1 MPILEVQN
9 LSKSYRQADGETTA
23 AIGNISCRVETG
35 EFVSFVGPSGCGK
48 TTLLMTIAGLLAP
61 SAGCVVVNGKDVSGP
76 PSDLVLLFQEYNKSL
91 FAWRTVLGNVRFG
104 LEARG
109 DHSSHAVGKARS
121 LIDLVGLKGF
131 ENHFPWEL
139 SGGMQQRV
147 AIARALAYEPK
158 VLLMDEPFGSLDAL
172 TRLEL
177 EDALLGLWVEL
188 KTTIVFIT
196 HDIEEAIYLS
206 DRIWVLSRRP
216 SEIIDEIPIDF
227 SRPRNQLSRAPK
239 HASWKC
245 ETRSIAKSAIRLQS
259 ERSIRLQLAGLV
271 EFCFSA
277 AALGAWRA
285 HRAGLS
291 ALPAADHSGDW
302 CARSIVSHRR
312 G

>member
-1 MPILEVQN
+1 MAILEVQS
-9 LSKSYRQADGETTA
+9 LSKSYRQAGGNTTA
-23 AIGNISCRVETG
+23 AIGSISCRVEPG

-61 SAGCVVVNGKDVSGP
+61 SAGRVLVNSKEISSP
-76 PSDLVLLFQEYNKSL
+76 PPDLVLLFQEYNKSL

-109 DHSSHAVGKARS
+109 DHSSNAVNKARS
-121 LIDLVGLKGF
+121 LIDLVGLGGF

-177 EDALLGLWVEL
+177 EDAVLRLWAEL

-206 DRIWVLSRRP
+206 DRILVLSRRP
-216 SEIIDEIPIDF
+216 SEIIEEMPIDF
-227 SRPRNQLSRAPK
+227 PRPRDQVSTRAQ
-239 HASWKC
+239 ARFM
-245 ETRSIAKSAIRLQS
+245 EIRNRIYRQIS
-259 ERSIRLQLAGLV
+259 S
-271 EFCFSA
+271 
-277 AALGAWRA
+277 
-285 HRAGLS
+285 
-291 ALPAADHSGDW
+291 PAD
-302 CARSIVSHRR
+302 
-312 G
+312 